1 MSSNTITYQTNTST
15 QTTATPRRSGYIAFL
30 KLLALTGVLLDM
42 MFHWLESGNWMGVL
56 AFLIDGV
63 EVENLNLHGS
73 GLAFTAMQVISIVAH
88 AAFLLGLLALLF
100 APLNRAS
107 ASPLSGIKQV
117 LDLPFNGRGKWLT
130 YGSVTALVL
139 LGVVLVGLSLKG
151 TGVI

>member
-1 MSSNTITYQTNTST
+1 MSSSTST
-15 QTTATPRRSGYIAFL
+15 QQANTSRRSQIAFL
-30 KLLALTGVLLDM
+30 KLVAFTGVVLDIV
-42 MFHWLESGNWMGVL
+42 FHWLESGTWMGLL

-63 EVENLNLHGS
+63 EVENQNLHGGIS
-73 GLAFTAMQVISIVAH
+73 FTTMQFISVLAH
-88 AAFLLGLLALLF
+88 AAFLMGLLALLL

-107 ASPLSGIKQV
+107 GHPLSGISQV

-130 YGSVTALVL
+130 YGSATALVL

>member
-1 MSSNTITYQTNTST
+1 MSSSTST
-15 QTTATPRRSGYIAFL
+15 QQANTSRRSQVAFL
-30 KLLALTGVLLDM
+30 KVVAFTGVVLDVV
-42 MFHWLESGNWMGVL
+42 FHWLESGTWMGLL

-63 EVENLNLHGS
+63 EVENQNLHGGIS
-73 GLAFTAMQVISIVAH
+73 FTTMQVISVLAH
-88 AAFLLGLLALLF
+88 AAFLMGLLALLL

-107 ASPLSGIKQV
+107 GHPLSGINQV

-151 TGVI
+151 TGII

>member
-1 MSSNTITYQTNTST
+1 MSSSTST
-15 QTTATPRRSGYIAFL
+15 QQVNTSRRSQIAFL
-30 KLLALTGVLLDM
+30 KLVAFTGVVLDVV
-42 MFHWLESGNWMGVL
+42 FHWLESGTWMGLL

-63 EVENLNLHGS
+63 EVENQNLHGGIS
-73 GLAFTAMQVISIVAH
+73 FTSMQVISVLAH
-88 AAFLLGLLALLF
+88 AAFLMGLLALLL

-107 ASPLSGIKQV
+107 GHPLSGINQV

-130 YGSVTALVL
+130 YGSVTALVF

>member
-1 MSSNTITYQTNTST
+1 MSSNTSTRQANTS
-15 QTTATPRRSGYIAFL
+15 RRSQVAFL
-30 KLLALTGVLLDM
+30 KLVAFTGVVLDIT
-42 MFHWLESGNWMGVL
+42 FHWLESGTWMGLL

>member
-1 MSSNTITYQTNTST
+1 MSRSTST
-15 QTTATPRRSGYIAFL
+15 QQVNTSRRSQVAFL
-30 KLLALTGVLLDM
+30 KLVAFTGVVLDVV
-42 MFHWLESGNWMGVL
+42 FHWLESGTWMGLL

-63 EVENLNLHGS
+63 EVENQNLHGGIS
-73 GLAFTAMQVISIVAH
+73 FTTMQVISVLAH
-88 AAFLLGLLALLF
+88 AAFLMGLLALLL

-107 ASPLSGIKQV
+107 GHPLSGINQV

-151 TGVI
+151 TGII